1 MMFKFDEQ
9 GHVIWTP
16 KKLYQMV
23 LESPLRLVND
33 YLMGGSTPRAFD
45 KYAQYCDFVHAVAEH
60 TGVHPRNLYLRGSC
74 QVGFSIAPRADKV
87 WTAMSDDSDLD
98 LVIVDRPYFERFE
111 EEIRRWEDRNPV
123 QALQGRES
131 GAFLERQ
138 RDRQFYCCRD
148 KALPSVVCVHHRD
161 VMAAVADLRDCG
173 RRRDVSAFIYPDWLS
188 ARRRYENDLRLLR
201 KGIDSGELT
210 PPEDTPFPAKPNQ
223 AGPAPATAMPLPGGE
238 ASAAKPATPPKEQ
251 PGS

>member
-1 MMFKFDEQ
+1 MKFDEQ
-9 GHVIWTP
+9 GHVVWTP
-16 KKLYQMV
+16 KELYQTAV
-23 LESPLRLVND
+23 ENPLRLVND
-33 YLMGGSTPRAFD
+33 YLMGGSTPKAFD
-45 KYAQYCDFVHAVAEH
+45 EYTHYCDFVHAVAER

-74 QVGFSIAPRADKV
+74 QIGFSIAPRADKV
-87 WTAMSDDSDLD
+87 WTGMSDDSDLD

-123 QALQGRES
+123 QALQGKES
-131 GAFLERQ
+131 AAFLDRQ

-148 KALPSVVCVHHRD
+148 KGLPSVVCVHHRD
-161 VMAAVADLRDCG
+161 VMAAVADLRHCG

-201 KGIDSGELT
+201 KGIDSGDLT
-210 PPEDTPFPAKPNQ
+210 PPEDTPFPAKAKQ
-223 AGPAPATAMPLPGGE
+223 TKMGPAAAKPQPGGE
-238 ASAAKPATPPKEQ
+238 VGAAKPADPPNEQ